1 MLEVSREAIGQ
12 LAELLTQGGPDS
24 AIRIAVMGGVT
35 DSPGLGLIVDEAKD
49 SDILIQKGA
58 IPFIIDR
65 SLIEYCQIITISFTT
80 GSGGTCG
87 GSSGSG
93 FLITPE
99 KPINF

>member
-1 MLEVSREAIGQ
+1 MLEISNEAIGQ
-12 LAELLTQGGPDS
+12 LAELLSQGGSDS
-24 AIRIAVMGGVT
+24 AIRIAVMGGGN
-35 DSPGLGLIVDEAKD
+35 DSPGLGLIVDEAQD
-49 SDILIQKGA
+49 SDISIQKGA

-65 SLIEYCQIITISFTT
+65 SLIEYCQTITIRFTT

-93 FLITPE
+93 FLITPG

>member
-1 MLEVSREAIGQ
+1 MLDVSKEAIGQ
-12 LAELLTQGGPDS
+12 LAELLSQGGPDS
-24 AIRIAVMGGVT
+24 GIRIAVMGGGT

-49 SDILIQKGA
+49 SDISIQKGA

-65 SLIEYCQIITISFTT
+65 SLIEYCQIITISFAT

-87 GSSGSG
+87 GNSGSG